1 MQTVFIEIYH
11 HSFFVFLPLFPVLS
25 TFNNAS
31 RKITRVRGKNT
42 KLYWKRWNMRHDKSI
57 KHIQK
62 ITLATSALLMKRW
75 IFFQNIF
82 KGTRFGNQ
90 GLQSR
95 GNCNNKFEY
104 FARRSCQTCSFPQ
117 NLVGNHQFCYRN
129 SLKLGDSV
137 FV

>member
-1 MQTVFIEIYH
+1 MQTVFIKIYH

-42 KLYWKRWNMRHDKSI
+42 KLYWKRRSMRHDKSI
-57 KHIQK
+57 KHVQK
-62 ITLATSALLMKRW
+62 ITLATWALLMKRW

-90 GLQSR
+90 GRQSR

-104 FARRSCQTCSFPQ
+104 FGRRSCQTCSFPQ